1 MSDNTSALDINKVF
15 TFYTPTSWTKEDHP
29 THNLYPGYIIKKFAN
44 YTNAD
49 INGWGDGYND
59 ILKFIEPTNSYAICA
74 YIFTIGN
81 VFFK

>member
-15 TFYTPTSWTKEDHP
+15 TFYTPTSWTKEDQP

-49 INGWGDGYND
+49 IKRIATLFGQELTPIPSRCN
-59 ILKFIEPTNSYAICA
+59 
-74 YIFTIGN
+74 
-81 VFFK
+81 

>member
-1 MSDNTSALDINKVF
+1 MQLDRVYNK
-15 TFYTPTSWTKEDHP
+15 
-29 THNLYPGYIIKKFAN
+29 
-44 YTNAD
+44 

-81 VFFK
+81 VFFKLLEEPTANTSDIGDWAHRACYLIWKMKLKRHE